1 MSRIPTPRFI
11 PLAPKPF
18 AVLGAD
24 LALVASAWL
33 AAFALRF
40 NLELPPEY
48 LGVALRTLPWV
59 LLVYGVAFLGTGMY
73 RGLVRF
79 SSLPDLLRIGR
90 AVVLAAA
97 AVALIAYLAQMPLQ
111 IPRSVIVLSPILTL
125 LSVGGMRAAYRA
137 WREGRE
143 ARAPRNANG
152 QRRRLFVLGTGEPG
166 ARLLREL
173 ATSPQWQAVGAF
185 DDRREAHG
193 REIHGVPVLGGLADV
208 ERFAREMDVRDA
220 VIAMPEASPQRRQ
233 HAATLCMRAGLNA
246 LMLPALS
253 DLIEGRVTIENIRR
267 INLEDL
273 LGREAVRI
281 NSAEVGQVLGGTV
294 AMVTGAG
301 GSIGSELCR
310 QIARFQPSKL
320 VFFEHSEFALYRISE
335 EFRDLFPEVATV
347 GYVGDVKDADR
358 VREVIRAERP
368 AIVFHAAAYKH
379 VPLME
384 EDNAWQA
391 VRNNVL
397 GTYVAAAESVAARVP
412 RFVLVSTDK
421 AVNPTNVMGATKRL
435 AEIVCQALQPADGR
449 TLVSMVRFGNVLG
462 SAGSVIPKFQEQVAR
477 GGPVT
482 VTHPEAT
489 RYFMSIPEASQ
500 LVLQAA
506 AMGRGGE
513 IFVLEMGKPVR
524 IVDVARTIIQ
534 LCGRSEEE
542 IEIRYIGLRPG
553 EKLHE
558 EVFTSDELTDRTSH
572 PSVRVAKAR
581 PVDPA
586 VLDALLPALR
596 APVRGDH
603 EAREFLHRWVPEY
616 AEARNG
622 STAAAGESTLDR
634 HNPAPAA

>member
-1 MSRIPTPRFI
+1 M
-11 PLAPKPF
+11 PLTAKSSAVF
-18 AVLGAD
+18 AAD
-24 LALVASAWL
+24 LLAVALAWV
-33 AAFALRF
+33 AAFWLRF
-40 NLELPPEY
+40 NLQIPDDYQAL
-48 LGVALRTLPWV
+48 ALRSLVWV
-59 LLVYGVAFLGTGMY
+59 LPLYAAAFVGLGMY

-90 AVVLAAA
+90 AVALAAA
-97 AVALIAYLAQMPLQ
+97 AVALVAYLARLELQ
-111 IPRSVIVLSPILTL
+111 IPRSVIVLAPILTL
-125 LSVGGMRAAYRA
+125 LAVGGMRATYRA
-137 WREGRE
+137 WREARE
-143 ARAPRNANG
+143 ARGQGGAQA

-173 ATSPQWQAVGAF
+173 ASSPQWRVVGAF

-193 REIHGVPVLGGLADV
+193 REIHGVPVLGALADV
-208 ERFAREMDVRDA
+208 ERLAREMDVRDA

-233 HAATLCMRAGLNA
+233 QAATLCMRAGLNA
-246 LMLPALS
+246 LMLPTLS

-281 NSAEVGQVLGGTV
+281 NSAEVGLMLGGVV

-310 QIARFQPSKL
+310 QIARFGPAKL
-320 VFFEHSEFALYRISE
+320 VFFEHSEFALYRIGE
-335 EFRDLFPEVATV
+335 EFRDLFPEVAFA

-358 VREVIRAERP
+358 VRQVIATERP

-384 EDNAWQA
+384 VDNAWQA

-397 GTYVAAAESVAARVP
+397 GTYTVAAEAVAARVP

-421 AVNPTNVMGATKRL
+421 AVNPTNVMGATKRV
-435 AEIVCQALQPADGR
+435 AEIVCQALQPADGTTR
-449 TLVSMVRFGNVLG
+449 VSVVRFGNVLG

-506 AMGRGGE
+506 ALGSGGQ
-513 IFVLEMGKPVR
+513 IFVLDMGKPVR

-534 LCGRSEEE
+534 LLGRSEDE

-558 EVFTSDELTDRTSH
+558 EVFASDELTDRTAH
-572 PSVRVAKAR
+572 PSVRVARLR
-581 PVDPA
+581 PVDPG
-586 VLDALLPALR
+586 VLGDILAELE
-596 APVRGDH
+596 APVRSDR
-603 EAREFLHRWVPEY
+603 EAREFLQRWVPEY
-616 AEARNG
+616 ARAQAD
-622 STAAAGESTLDR
+622 AAAS
-634 HNPAPAA
+634 APTSLT

>member
-1 MSRIPTPRFI
+1 MARTAAARLVPTS
-11 PLAPKPF
+11 AKGY

-24 LALVASAWL
+24 LVSVAIAWL
-33 AAFALRF
+33 VSFLLRF
-40 NLELPPEY
+40 NFQLPDEY
-48 LGVALRTLPWV
+48 LALAVRSLLWV
-59 LLVYGVAFLGTGMY
+59 VPIYGVAFLAMGMY
-73 RGLVRF
+73 RGMVRF

-90 AVVLAAA
+90 AVALAAA
-97 AVALIAYLAQMPLQ
+97 AVALVAYLAQFDL
-111 IPRSVIVLSPILTL
+111 IVPRSVIVLSPILSL
-125 LSVGGMRAAYRA
+125 LAVGGTRAAYRA
-137 WREGRE
+137 WRESRPSRE
-143 ARAPRNANG
+143 AGG

-193 REIHGVPVLGGLADV
+193 REIHGVPVLGALADV
-208 ERFAREMDVRDA
+208 ERLARDLDVRDA
-220 VIAMPEASPQRRQ
+220 VIAMPEASSARRQ
-233 HAATLCMRAGLNA
+233 QAATICMRAGLNA
-246 LMLPALS
+246 LLLPALS
-253 DLIEGRVTIENIRR
+253 DLIEGRVTIENVRR

-273 LGREAVRI
+273 LGRDAVRI
-281 NSAEVGQVLGGTV
+281 NSAEVGQMLGGAV

-310 QIARFQPSKL
+310 QIARFRPARL
-320 VFFEHSEFALYRISE
+320 VLFEHSEFALYRVGE
-335 EFRDLFPEVATV
+335 EFRELFPEVPFV
-347 GYVGDVKDADR
+347 GFVGDVKDAER
-358 VREVIRAERP
+358 VREVIAGEKP

-384 EDNAWQA
+384 DDNCWQA
-391 VRNNVL
+391 VRNNVF
-397 GTYVAAAESVAARVP
+397 GTWVVAAEAVAAGVP

-435 AEIVCQALQPADGR
+435 AEIVCQALQPAGGS

-462 SAGSVIPKFQEQVAR
+462 SAGSVIPKFQEQVSR

-482 VTHPEAT
+482 VTHPDAT

-506 AMGRGGE
+506 ALGQGGQ

-524 IVDVARTIIQ
+524 ILDVAKTIIQ
-534 LCGRSEEE
+534 LSGRSEDE
-542 IEIRYIGLRPG
+542 IEIRFTGLRPG

-558 EVFTSDELTDRTSH
+558 EVFTSDELTDRTAH

-581 PVDPA
+581 PVEA
-586 VLDALLPALR
+586 SLEALLEGLR
-596 APVRGDH
+596 VPVRGDA
-603 EAREFLHRWVPEY
+603 EARGFLRSWVPEY
-616 AEARNG
+616 AEAPAEQ
-622 STAAAGESTLDR
+622 AA
-634 HNPAPAA
+634 

>member
-1 MSRIPTPRFI
+1 MARTAARLIPFS
-11 PLAPKPF
+11 AKSW

-24 LALVASAWL
+24 LVSVAAAWL
-33 AAFALRF
+33 AAFWLRF
-40 NLELPPEY
+40 NLAVPDDY
-48 LGVALRTLPWV
+48 LALALRSLAWV
-59 LLVYGVAFLGTGMY
+59 LPIYAAAFLAMGMY
-73 RGLVRF
+73 RGMVRF

-90 AVVLAAA
+90 AVALAAA
-97 AVALIAYLAQMPLQ
+97 AVALAGYLAQLELQ
-111 IPRSVIVLSPILTL
+111 VPRSVIVLSPILTL
-125 LSVGGMRAAYRA
+125 LAVGGMRAAYRA
-137 WREGRE
+137 WREASESRGQRE
-143 ARAPRNANG
+143 GAG

-173 ATSPQWQAVGAF
+173 ATSPQWRVVGAF

-193 REIHGVPVLGGLADV
+193 REIHGVPVLGALSEV
-208 ERFAREMDVRDA
+208 ERHARELDVRDA
-220 VIAMPEASPQRRQ
+220 VIAMPEASNERRQ
-233 HAATLCMRAGLNA
+233 QAATLCLRAGLSA
-246 LMLPALS
+246 LMLPALA
-253 DLIEGRVTIENIRR
+253 DLIEGRVTIENVRR

-273 LGREAVRI
+273 LGRDAVRI
-281 NSAEVGQVLGGTV
+281 NSAEVGQMLGGAV

-310 QIARFQPSKL
+310 QIARFAPSKL
-320 VFFEHSEFALYRISE
+320 VFFEHSEFALYRITE
-335 EFRDLFPEVATV
+335 EFRDLFPEVACV
-347 GYVGDVKDADR
+347 GYVGDVKDAER
-358 VREVIRAERP
+358 VRQVVRGEKP

-384 EDNAWQA
+384 LDNAWQA

-397 GTYVAAAESVAARVP
+397 GTHVVAAEAIAAGVP

-435 AEIVCQALQPADGR
+435 AEIACESLQPADGS
-449 TLVSMVRFGNVLG
+449 TLVSVVRFGNVLG

-489 RYFMSIPEASQ
+489 RFFMSIPEASQ

-506 AMGRGGE
+506 ALGTGGQ

-534 LCGRSEEE
+534 LLGRSEEE

-558 EVFTSDELTDRTSH
+558 EVFASDEMTDRTTH
-572 PSVRVAKAR
+572 PSVRVARAR

-586 VLDALLPALR
+586 KLGALLAELR
-596 APVRGDH
+596 VPVRGDV
-603 EAREFLHRWVPEY
+603 EARDFLRSWVPEY
-616 AEARNG
+616 AEAPAEDPAR
-622 STAAAGESTLDR
+622 AAAGDVLTR
-634 HNPAPAA
+634 HG